1 MELDSAVT
9 KVFGAYGVDDDP
21 DGQDIPI
28 DELIGSVNGW
38 SVGIGCYGRLLV
50 VENPAAGRRWS
61 GVITKDSEGLFCK
74 HDGTRLPLDPPCTFF
89 AWTKSRVYFLEETE
103 YGCWFVNSVPR
114 NPVSLLG

>member
-28 DELIGSVNGW
+28 DELFQ
-38 SVGIGCYGRLLV
+38 R
-50 VENPAAGRRWS
+50 

>member
-61 GVITKDSEGLFCK
+61 GVLG
-74 HDGTRLPLDPPCTFF
+74 DGYE
-89 AWTKSRVYFLEETE
+89 SLETMAAA
-103 YGCWFVNSVPR
+103 
-114 NPVSLLG
+114 LLGDIARVGHQACGQMELLCDHHP